1 MKSSV
6 ELIGMAALVLLVCVS
21 ANTQEL
27 PKNPPTKEQL
37 ANDNKLFMTVAN
49 KALKWDEPA
58 EPVKIVGPLYFVG
71 TQGLSSWLF
80 TTPQGHILLN
90 TGTPKSGPMI
100 AESIRKAQ
108 LLE

>member
-27 PKNPPTKEQL
+27 PKNAPTKEQL

>member
-37 ANDNKLFMTVAN
+37 ANDNKLFMLGLLSNTPGWQGYYVN
-49 KALKWDEPA
+49 LK
-58 EPVKIVGPLYFVG
+58 
-71 TQGLSSWLF
+71 
-80 TTPQGHILLN
+80 
-90 TGTPKSGPMI
+90 
-100 AESIRKAQ
+100 
-108 LLE
+108 